1 MWLQISAERSVNTA
15 ARPEQEQGGQSWTR
29 ANPVHPQDESNGNK
43 YSHLLLCPS
52 FKLLLTC
59 RIKETHN
66 FEVLSFA
73 TLPVVKMQRGTVTGG
88 LSRAEPSRAGLRSAA
103 V

>member
-29 ANPVHPQDESNGNK
+29 ANPVHPQDESNRNK

-59 RIKETHN
+59 GKKKLT
-66 FEVLSFA
+66 
-73 TLPVVKMQRGTVTGG
+73 TLKC
-88 LSRAEPSRAGLRSAA
+88 
-103 V
+103 

>member
-29 ANPVHPQDESNGNK
+29 ANPVHPQEESNRNK
-43 YSHLLLCPS
+43 YSHLLLCLS
-52 FKLLLTC
+52 FKLLVTC
-59 RIKETHN
+59 GKKKPHN